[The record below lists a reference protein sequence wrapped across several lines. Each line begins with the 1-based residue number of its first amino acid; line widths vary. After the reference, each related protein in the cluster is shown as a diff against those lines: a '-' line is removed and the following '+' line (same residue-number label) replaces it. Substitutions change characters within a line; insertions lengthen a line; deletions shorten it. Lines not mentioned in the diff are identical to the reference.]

1 MSARLAL
8 SLALFAGIAVAQ
20 PYDTPPPVG
29 APRAIVIEAP
39 EVIVLGNG
47 LRVVVAKRTSLP
59 LVTAELVVRSGTE
72 TDPRDLAGL
81 ADLTATLLTKGT
93 AKRTA
98 PQIADAAEALG
109 GTLDSGAGWFQSF
122 VSMTVTKP
130 QAGKALALIAEVALT
145 PRFAGDE
152 LERARKLAL
161 DGLSVA
167 LRDAGSLA
175 RLVADRAAF
184 GDGTFGHPA
193 HGTPGSLTRV
203 RRADIVAQHA
213 RYYRPDNAT
222 LVLVGDIDAAQGR
235 QLAQAAFGA
244 WKRPAAAMPLPR
256 EAEAKATAAAPVV
269 IAMQGSGQ
277 AGVAMAAPSIARA
290 APDYYAGVVAN
301 TLVGGGYSSRL
312 SQEIRIKRGLS
323 YGIFSRL
330 DARRTGGVWSLAA
343 QTKNESA
350 PELIA
355 VTLDEIRRASESLA
369 PVDEIEARKL
379 TVIGGTSRRFET
391 TESLATLI
399 ASLEANGV
407 PLTDLPRTLDALNAV
422 TPQQV
427 QDFARAHFAIGSLS
441 IVVAGDAAKF
451 ADALRAKYPD
461 LRVIPQ
467 ADVDLD
473 RATLSK

>member
-1 MSARLAL
+1 
-8 SLALFAGIAVAQ
+8 
-20 PYDTPPPVG
+20 
-29 APRAIVIEAP
+29 
-39 EVIVLGNG
+39 
-47 LRVVVAKRTSLP
+47 
-59 LVTAELVVRSGTE
+59 
-72 TDPRDLAGL
+72 
-81 ADLTATLLTKGT
+81 
-93 AKRTA
+93 
-98 PQIADAAEALG
+98 
-109 GTLDSGAGWFQSF
+109 
-122 VSMTVTKP
+122 
-130 QAGKALALIAEVALT
+130 
-145 PRFAGDE
+145 
-152 LERARKLAL
+152 
-161 DGLSVA
+161 
-167 LRDAGSLA
+167 
-175 RLVADRAAF
+175 
-184 GDGTFGHPA
+184 
-193 HGTPGSLTRV
+193 
-203 RRADIVAQHA
+203 
-213 RYYRPDNAT
+213 
-222 LVLVGDIDAAQGR
+222 
-235 QLAQAAFGA
+235 
-244 WKRPAAAMPLPR
+244 AAMPLPR

-399 ASLEANGV
+399 SSLEANGV
-407 PLTDLPRTLDALNAV
+407 PLTELPRTLDTLNAV

-427 QDFARAHFAIGSLS
+427 QDFAKAHFGAGSLS

-451 ADALRAKYPD
+451 TDALRAKYPD

-467 ADVDLD
+467 ASV
-473 RATLSK
+473 